1 MPPITMLI
9 PNVTIMILYSVIYVI
24 SFLVT
29 IYILVLVYHIGLL
42 WREILDCYGERYWL
56 KSLVIWLYSYVVTY
70 TFGPLMF
77 LCSQQPNVKKAPRQH
92 NATTPFISSHLVY
105 LLYCI
110 DISNISSHQNQIYS
124 QIDTIYFPS

>member
-1 MPPITMLI
+1 MLYHSWLLFI
-9 PNVTIMILYSVIYVI
+9 FLCLFIILDCYGERYWIVMERD
-24 SFLVT
+24 
-29 IYILVLVYHIGLL
+29 IGLL

-70 TFGPLMF
+70 TFGPLVF

-124 QIDTIYFPS
+124 QIDTIYFPL